1 MKRFISILLVLL
13 MLVSASSLLISCKT
27 KIDSGKEAAKLLLAN
42 ERLDEKVLDKI
53 DLGID
58 GTNVVNL
65 SSGTPLDLSST
76 EKYMRLSD
84 TLGVHY
90 TWTEFKQHSHSMVE
104 FTQFMKTIEGIVE
117 NAASS
122 IERMKSNVGVT
133 DKWVSSGIVSNEEHM
148 LRVYENMDML
158 IIKQNSQ
165 NGLNVCLRYTNE
177 SAKNVYEIYSFY
189 KYEDGDSSRMKLVY
203 IPGERYEWASQHANG
218 FNDYFIAEN
227 SRGYWVATRYGV
239 QDTHA
244 TFFPLIIKDG
254 LGYGGMVEAA
264 APIDERDMG
273 RGLSIGA
280 YSVFDP
286 INNRELFRVY
296 KYDDSAEVEV
306 YFTAIKDGFV
316 SVSTDNATDDLNDG
330 IYQTGYLNK
339 LVTLAGEYSA
349 TESEVLGQFAFSGGY
364 IQHYYGDE
372 FDYGNI
378 KFKIKYEESKDL
390 NDYILGFDDYL
401 SSLGLTLY
409 CDMET
414 VKNSLYHGELYCQEF
429 GTSFKW
435 NGYKMSSF
443 ENAQKAREVFLND
456 TSTALGYYDEVK
468 DFPQSD
474 TKQKLSND
482 TDFADIDNIVMGESS
497 YANGVITVSGVG
509 ISITDTA
516 LFENGLEYVLKL
528 GLALCDE
535 GGNPISV
542 NTVSLKGDN
551 ESAISYTGGD
561 IMLNASGNYQVP
573 KNLVEGN
580 YALVIYASDKDG
592 IRTSKMEK
600 LAFVS
605 IEEGKLDSSAMDIE
619 ISSINNNLHATYTI
633 KNTRY
638 IDMTATK
645 DTYSYNEIRR
655 IVMQEILAY
664 GYPDSSA
671 VLEYENGDDVDKNAS
686 LGKGTYRMI
695 AYLPTSDG
703 LAQSYVYLTIK

>member
-1 MKRFISILLVLL
+1 MKRLLSILLIAL
-13 MLVSASSLLISCKT
+13 MLLSASSLLISCKT

-58 GTNVVNL
+58 GTKVANL

-117 NAASS
+117 NTASS

-165 NGLNVCLRYTNE
+165 NGLNVCMRYTNE

-189 KYEDGDSSRMKLVY
+189 EYEDGDSSRMKLIY

-254 LGYGGMVEAA
+254 LGYGGTVEAS

-296 KYDDSAEVEV
+296 KYDDYAEVEV

-330 IYQTGYLNK
+330 VYQTGYLNK
-339 LVTLAGEYSA
+339 LVTSSGEYSA

-364 IQHYYGDE
+364 IQHYYGD
-372 FDYGNI
+372 
-378 KFKIKYEESKDL
+378 
-390 NDYILGFDDYL
+390 
-401 SSLGLTLY
+401 
-409 CDMET
+409 
-414 VKNSLYHGELYCQEF
+414 
-429 GTSFKW
+429 
-435 NGYKMSSF
+435 
-443 ENAQKAREVFLND
+443 
-456 TSTALGYYDEVK
+456 
-468 DFPQSD
+468 
-474 TKQKLSND
+474 
-482 TDFADIDNIVMGESS
+482 
-497 YANGVITVSGVG
+497 
-509 ISITDTA
+509 
-516 LFENGLEYVLKL
+516 
-528 GLALCDE
+528 
-535 GGNPISV
+535 
-542 NTVSLKGDN
+542 
-551 ESAISYTGGD
+551 
-561 IMLNASGNYQVP
+561 
-573 KNLVEGN
+573 
-580 YALVIYASDKDG
+580 
-592 IRTSKMEK
+592 
-600 LAFVS
+600 
-605 IEEGKLDSSAMDIE
+605 
-619 ISSINNNLHATYTI
+619 
-633 KNTRY
+633 
-638 IDMTATK
+638 
-645 DTYSYNEIRR
+645 
-655 IVMQEILAY
+655 
-664 GYPDSSA
+664 
-671 VLEYENGDDVDKNAS
+671 
-686 LGKGTYRMI
+686 
-695 AYLPTSDG
+695 
-703 LAQSYVYLTIK
+703 

>member
-1 MKRFISILLVLL
+1 
-13 MLVSASSLLISCKT
+13 
-27 KIDSGKEAAKLLLAN
+27 
-42 ERLDEKVLDKI
+42 
-53 DLGID
+53 
-58 GTNVVNL
+58 
-65 SSGTPLDLSST
+65 
-76 EKYMRLSD
+76 
-84 TLGVHY
+84 
-90 TWTEFKQHSHSMVE
+90 
-104 FTQFMKTIEGIVE
+104 
-117 NAASS
+117 
-122 IERMKSNVGVT
+122 
-133 DKWVSSGIVSNEEHM
+133 
-148 LRVYENMDML
+148 
-158 IIKQNSQ
+158 
-165 NGLNVCLRYTNE
+165 
-177 SAKNVYEIYSFY
+177 
-189 KYEDGDSSRMKLVY
+189 
-203 IPGERYEWASQHANG
+203 
-218 FNDYFIAEN
+218 
-227 SRGYWVATRYGV
+227 
-239 QDTHA
+239 
-244 TFFPLIIKDG
+244 
-254 LGYGGMVEAA
+254 
-264 APIDERDMG
+264 
-273 RGLSIGA
+273 
-280 YSVFDP
+280 
-286 INNRELFRVY
+286 
-296 KYDDSAEVEV
+296 
-306 YFTAIKDGFV
+306 
-316 SVSTDNATDDLNDG
+316 
-330 IYQTGYLNK
+330 
-339 LVTLAGEYSA
+339 
-349 TESEVLGQFAFSGGY
+349 
-364 IQHYYGDE
+364 
-372 FDYGNI
+372 
-378 KFKIKYEESKDL
+378 
-390 NDYILGFDDYL
+390 
-401 SSLGLTLY
+401 
-409 CDMET
+409 
-414 VKNSLYHGELYCQEF
+414 
-429 GTSFKW
+429 
-435 NGYKMSSF
+435 MSSF

-468 DFPQSD
+468 DFPKSD
-474 TKQKLSND
+474 TKQKLSSSA
-482 TDFADIDNIVMGESS
+482 DFAKIDNIVMGENT
-497 YANGVITVSGVG
+497 YKDGVITVSNVG

-686 LGKGTYRMI
+686 LTKGTYRMI